1 MMTAIRNLSL
11 EEIEKA
17 DIRDYGMYIVPLAK
31 KIKEFIAASNNEDA
45 AVVAALNNFDSSY
58 ELLDVL
64 KDKCES
70 ICVGIDKIAE
80 LSGTK
85 KKFVYLPEG
94 CETFAQCLKKYA
106 GDDLTIEYGIVPVR
120 EHRGS
125 LMIHLETARKAGD
138 MVFGNDYDNTPVKI
152 EMIGSETKTAFAMAY
167 VPYGTTLSELVSIDK
182 ENVKMIKA
190 AGRLKDADYLNSVIE
205 KDMPLGDGVIRIYD
219 KICCIVDQVQKDVK
233 VNRSRS
239 CGKCTFCREGLAQ
252 QDMRLDEIEDKA
264 GVLRALDVMKKIG
277 ESMVY
282 STQCSIGEF
291 SGLEAADSIA
301 MFRDEYESHIKKK
314 YCPTGACKSFIR
326 MYVDPRKCDG
336 CMVCLNVCPD
346 NCIEGMEGYIHII
359 EDDYCSKCDRC
370 IEVCPQNAIVKTIE
384 KAPALPDRM
393 TKAGRFKRY

>member
-1 MMTAIRNLSL
+1 MTAIRNLTI
-11 EEIEKA
+11 EDIEKA
-17 DIRDYGMYIVPLAK
+17 DIRDFGMYTDSLAE
-31 KIKEFIAASNNEDA
+31 KIKEYNADGNGDDA
-45 AVVAALNNFDSSY
+45 AIVAALNNFDGSF
-58 ELLDVL
+58 ELLKAL

-70 ICVGIDKIAE
+70 ICAGIEKIAE
-80 LSGTK
+80 LIKAK
-85 KKFVYLPEG
+85 KRFVYLPEG
-94 CETFAQCLKKYA
+94 CETFAKCLEKYA
-106 GDDLTIEYGIVPVR
+106 GKDLTIEYGIVPVR
-120 EHRGS
+120 EHRKS
-125 LMIHLETARKAGD
+125 LILHLETARKAGD
-138 MVFGNDYDNTPVKI
+138 LALGNDYDNTPVKI
-152 EMIGSETKTAFAMAY
+152 EEIGGEIKTVFEMAY
-167 VPYGTTLSELVSIDK
+167 VPYGKKLSQLADVDK
-182 ENVKMIKA
+182 EQVKFVKA
-190 AGRLKDADYLNSVIE
+190 AGRLKDADYLDTVIE

-219 KICCIVDQVQKDVK
+219 TTCCIVDQVQKDVK
-233 VNRSRS
+233 ANRSRS
-239 CGKCTFCREGLAQ
+239 CGKCTFCREGLTQ

-291 SGLEAADSIA
+291 SGLEAADSID
-301 MFRDEYESHIKKK
+301 MFRDEYEAHIKKK

-336 CMVCLNVCPD
+336 CMVCLKACPD

-393 TKAGRFKRY
+393 TKVGRFKRY